1 MNSLNDSLFSYR
13 MPTKAMEVR
22 LCGQL
27 VANYVPNLATSV
39 LKQSIEFGGSFVN
52 QLKALPSER

>member
-1 MNSLNDSLFSYR
+1 